1 MTDNPPL
8 IIRQY
13 SPEDE
18 KDVITLWH
26 ACGLV
31 VPHNDPKTDI
41 EKKIEFQPQWFLVGV
56 INKKVVATIMAGY
69 DGHRG
74 WINYLGVLPEYQ
86 RKGYGQKMMEKAEQL
101 LKKVGCQKINLQIRK
116 TNVSIIKFYES
127 VGYTPDEVVSMGKR
141 LNTL

>member
-13 SPEDE
+13 SSEDE
-18 KDVITLWH
+18 IDVITLWH

-31 VPHNDPKTDI
+31 VPHNTPKTDI
-41 EKKIEFQPQWFLVGV
+41 EKKIEFQPQWFLVGI
-56 INKKVVATIMAGY
+56 INKKVVATCMAGY

-86 RKGYGQKMMEKAEQL
+86 RKGYGRKIMEKAEQL
-101 LKKVGCQKINLQIRK
+101 LKKTGCQKINLQIRK
-116 TNVSIIKFYES
+116 TNLPVITFYES
-127 VGYTPDEVVSMGKR
+127 LGYSHDEVVSMGKR
-141 LNTL
+141 LHTL